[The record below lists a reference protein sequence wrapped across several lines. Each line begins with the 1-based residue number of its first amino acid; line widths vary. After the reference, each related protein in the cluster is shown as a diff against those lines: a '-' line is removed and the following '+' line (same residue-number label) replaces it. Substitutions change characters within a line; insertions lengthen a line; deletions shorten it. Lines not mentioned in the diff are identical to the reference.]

1 MLERGQAV
9 TEPGGHRV
17 LDGAIF
23 DLTER
28 KTVADEVAKLAAIV
42 ESSDDAIMGAD
53 RRGVFTSWNSG
64 AEQIFGYTADEVLGK
79 PLSLIA
85 PPTQTGEPSKLLHR
99 VLSGEGV
106 VHHETV
112 RQRKDGQLID
122 VSLTVSP
129 MRDGE
134 GNVVGASAIAR
145 DITER
150 KRAEAERERL
160 LVLEREQNERLREL
174 DRLKDEFVALV
185 SHELRTP
192 LTSIRGYL
200 ELVLDGEAGDV
211 SDEQRQF
218 LAVVER
224 NADRLLALV
233 GDLLFL
239 AQIEAGKL
247 TLEVGAVDLGAI
259 ASESVD
265 AARPQAD
272 DKDITLSL
280 AVGPVPLLAGDGA
293 RIGQLV
299 DNLVSNA
306 IKFTPEGG
314 RVDVRARARNG
325 TAVIEVRDSGIGI
338 PAEEQERLFERFFR
352 SSNAAER
359 QIPGTGL
366 GLAISKA
373 IVEAHGGAI
382 AVKSEV
388 DVGTTFKVSLPIHRP
403 QTQEPEA
410 EQVAM

>member
-1 MLERGQAV
+1 
-9 TEPGGHRV
+9 
-17 LDGAIF
+17 
-23 DLTER
+23 
-28 KTVADEVAKLAAIV
+28 
-42 ESSDDAIMGAD
+42 
-53 RRGVFTSWNSG
+53 
-64 AEQIFGYTADEVLGK
+64 
-79 PLSLIA
+79 
-85 PPTQTGEPSKLLHR
+85 
-99 VLSGEGV
+99 
-106 VHHETV
+106 
-112 RQRKDGQLID
+112 
-122 VSLTVSP
+122 
-129 MRDGE
+129 MRDGQ

-280 AVGPVPLLAGDGA
+280 AVGPVPLLGTA
-293 RIGQLV
+293 RA
-299 DNLVSNA
+299 SA
-306 IKFTPEGG
+306 SSSTTSSRTRSSSRRRRG
-314 RVDVRARARNG
+314 RVDVRAGAQRHGRYRGARQRHRDPRGGARA
-325 TAVIEVRDSGIGI
+325 AVRALL
-338 PAEEQERLFERFFR
+338 PKLERRR
-352 SSNAAER
+352 AAD
-359 QIPGTGL
+359 PGTGL

-382 AVKSEV
+382 ASRARS
-388 DVGTTFKVSLPIHRP
+388 TSARRSRSRCRSTARRHRSP
-403 QTQEPEA
+403 RPSRWRCEPVRA
-410 EQVAM
+410 EQERSRSSSSPTTTRTSSPSSRSASNAEATTWSPRRTARRLSALRSTASLTWPCST